1 MWILRV
7 YKMPDGKPENNF
19 AFDGEYQDAE
29 FAYKIISETNL
40 FWKQLVG
47 LEEPLEDP
55 GKLCIGT
62 VLCEGAKE
70 MVTRE
75 EASEVLG
82 NTAEYVGFELESSPT
97 FNTELMKSR
106 LPFLG
111 HPRDLTSRDVYR
123 HVCRVCDR
131 VFHKSHGLVSH
142 VSDHHPHLLKKL
154 QEDLSI

>member
-7 YKMPDGKPENNF
+7 YKMPDGKQENNF

-82 NTAEYVGFELESSPT
+82 NTAEYVKGPQQ
-97 FNTELMKSR
+97 ELMKSR

-111 HPRDLTSRDVYR
+111 HPRDLTSRDVDR
-123 HVCRVCDR
+123 HVCRGCGR
-131 VFHKSHGLVSH
+131 VFHKRYGLVSH
-142 VSDHHPHLLKKL
+142 VSDHHPHLLEKV